1 MGWGKIDAR
10 AESEEKMNGHRRWRA
25 VELRSTRGKS
35 GRGKQSRGR
44 RDLRGRLVE
53 AKGKKVEVGHD

>member
-1 MGWGKIDAR
+1 MDTGDG
-10 AESEEKMNGHRRWRA
+10 EPLSSEAQGERVG
-25 VELRSTRGKS
+25 G
-35 GRGKQSRGR
+35 GKQSRGR